1 MNHNESVID
10 VKSLSKSF
18 HHVQA
23 VKGLTLTVKKG
34 EIFVND
40 MPIKEY
46 FSQREQILTWVRP
59 FHAIGVSHPPS
70 KFSGTIKVAGGG
82 KNGQVIAVQLGIA
95 RALLKYDESLKP
107 LLKTG
112 GFLTRDS
119 RKVERKKYGHR
130 KARKSSQYSKR

>member
-1 MNHNESVID
+1 MP
-10 VKSLSKSF
+10 KKLSGKNKF
-18 HHVQA
+18 FA
-23 VKGLTLTVKKG
+23 GLGRRKTASARVWLYDKKG

-119 RKVERKKYGHR
+119 REVERKKPFLQ
-130 KARKSSQYSKR
+130 KARKRPQYSKR